1 MSLSLPVDEFYRRWL
16 RYPLWRLANPL
27 APYERFYADVVLKRL
42 RRTGHH
48 DAIGAHARPIRA
60 STELLDIMTGHGLRP
75 GHSFVD
81 YGCGSLRLGKA
92 VLDYLAPGD
101 FFGMDVTA
109 KFLELGR
116 GFIGADL
123 ARAKAPNLLVISP
136 QSLRQV
142 ARAKP
147 DYIGSWHVCS
157 KVPTRELAR
166 YFANIIGLMGEQ
178 SQAFIQFPCSDR
190 RRRLN
195 HLNWT
200 LSRHELADIV
210 AAIDPRL
217 RVDFAAMSPTN
228 KLGVSET
235 YAWLSYRQDGS

>member
-42 RRTGHH
+42 RRIGHH
-48 DAIGAHARPIRA
+48 DAIGATARPIRA
-60 STELLDIMTGHGLRP
+60 STELLDIMRTHGLEPHHR
-75 GHSFVD
+75 FVD

-92 VLDYLAPGD
+92 VLDYLEPHN

-109 KFLELGR
+109 KFLDLGR
-116 GFIGADL
+116 QFIGADVE
-123 ARAKAPNLLVISP
+123 RAKQPNLLVISP
-136 QSLRQV
+136 QSLWQV
-142 ARAKP
+142 TQAKP

-166 YFANIIGLMGEQ
+166 YFASIICLMGEA
-178 SQAFIQFPCSDR
+178 SQAFIQFPCSAE

-200 LSRHELADIV
+200 LSQQELTEIV
-210 AAIDPRL
+210 HGIDPLL
-217 RVDFAAMSPTN
+217 RIDFVAMSPTN
-228 KLGVSET
+228 ELGVSET
-235 YAWLSYRQDGS
+235 YAWLSYRQDAR

>member
-42 RRTGHH
+42 RRIGHH
-48 DAIGAHARPIRA
+48 DAIGASARPIRA
-60 STELLDIMTGHGLRP
+60 STELLDIMTTHGLQP
-75 GHSFVD
+75 GHTFVD

-92 VLDYLAPGD
+92 VLEYLEPYN
-101 FFGMDVTA
+101 FFGLDVTA

-116 GFIGADL
+116 QFIGADL
-123 ARAKAPNLLVISP
+123 AAAKQPNLLVILP
-136 QSLRQV
+136 TALRQV
-142 ARAKP
+142 AQVQP

-157 KVPTRELAR
+157 KVPTRQLTR
-166 YFANIIGLMGEQ
+166 YFASIIGLMGDQ
-178 SQAFIQFPCSDR
+178 SQAFIQFPCSTE

-200 LSRHELADIV
+200 LPKRELTAIV

-217 RVDFAAMSPTN
+217 RVDFVDMSGTN
-228 KLGVSET
+228 ARGVSEV
-235 YAWLSYRQDGS
+235 YARLSYRPAGR